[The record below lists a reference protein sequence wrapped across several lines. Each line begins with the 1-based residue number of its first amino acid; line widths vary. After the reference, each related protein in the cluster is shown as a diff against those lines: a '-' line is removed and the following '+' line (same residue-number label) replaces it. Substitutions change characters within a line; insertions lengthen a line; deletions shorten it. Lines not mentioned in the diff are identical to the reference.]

1 MKNEWIKVED
11 RLPEKRK
18 AVLVYAPEMNE
29 PITTM
34 YYDPDSDSDEFGEW
48 VSEPSGPSR
57 FVWSSFGAGDVTHW
71 MPLPEPPS
79 GN

>member
-1 MKNEWIKVED
+1 MENWIKVED
-11 RLPEKRK
+11 KLPEKRK

-34 YYDPDSDSDEFGEW
+34 YYDPDSDSAEFGEW

-57 FVWSSFGAGDVTHW
+57 GGWSSLGARAVTHW
-71 MPLPEPPS
+71 MPLPKAPS

>member
-1 MKNEWIKVED
+1 MDNWIKVED
-11 RLPEKRK
+11 KLPEKRK

-34 YYDPDSDSDEFGEW
+34 YYDPDSDSAEFGEW

-57 FVWSSFGAGDVTHW
+57 CGWSCLGACDVTHW
-71 MPLPEPPS
+71 MPLPKAPS

>member
-1 MKNEWIKVED
+1 MEWISTEE

-18 AVLVYAPEMNE
+18 AVLIYAPKINE

-34 YYDPDSDSDEFGEW
+34 YYDPDADSAEFGEW
-48 VSEPSGPSR
+48 VSEPSGPER
-57 FVWSSFGAGDVTHW
+57 GGWSSLALEDVTHW